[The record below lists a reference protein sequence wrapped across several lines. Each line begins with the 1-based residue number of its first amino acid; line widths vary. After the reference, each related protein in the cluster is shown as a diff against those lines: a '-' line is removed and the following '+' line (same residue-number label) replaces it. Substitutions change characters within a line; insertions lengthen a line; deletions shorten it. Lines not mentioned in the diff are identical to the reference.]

1 MLSEL
6 FLIETGDLRIEPDC
20 LLILLILALELLMD
34 GLPLLLLL
42 LILLHR
48 LCRLALH
55 VFQLDNVFD
64 GLLTLQVQQVR
75 KKDLLVA

>member
-6 FLIETGDLRIEPDC
+6 FLIETGDLGIEPDC

-55 VFQLDNVFD
+55 VF
-64 GLLTLQVQQVR
+64 
-75 KKDLLVA
+75 

>member
-6 FLIETGDLRIEPDC
+6 FLIETGDLGIEPDC

-48 LCRLALH
+48 LGRLALH

-64 GLLTLQVQQVR
+64 GLLTLQVQQV
-75 KKDLLVA
+75 